1 MAISNRE
8 RVGRALDFLREGLY
22 PFIEREMK
30 ASYGQKWVAVAL
42 SCLPESYTIRRTG
55 DAVLKEDVSALLIVL
70 WEQWN
75 EVFKKTL
82 GRSDRSLASELRD
95 VRNAWAHND
104 AFSLDDAYRAF
115 DSISRLLSSV
125 SADTQEVEKQKQE
138 ILRLRFE
145 EQARRETRRQAIAPT
160 EGQPMSGLK
169 PWREIATPHPD
180 VASGRF
186 QQAEFAADLWQ
197 VYLDEGSDEYRDPT
211 EFFRRTYLTEGLK
224 QLLTNA
230 LLRLSGNGGEPV
242 IELQTNFGGGKTHAM
257 LALYHLCNALAIED
271 LPGMESIFQALN
283 IKKPPENV
291 NIAVLVGTKVQPS
304 GIPPYKPEHNK
315 QNRPEIKTLW
325 GEIAWQL
332 GGAEGYALV
341 RNADETSTNP
351 GDALKILFNRFS
363 PCLILIDEWVA
374 YARQLHDKNDIP
386 GGSFDTQFT
395 FAQTLSESAK
405 NAQQTLLAVSIP
417 ASETVDEK
425 TGEVRTTDVETGG
438 ERGTE
443 ALDRLKNAIGR
454 IQSPWRPASA
464 EESFEI
470 VRRRLFQTTT
480 DPQLFVARDAVIKAF
495 SEMYRTQ
502 AQEFPSECLEADY
515 RRRLR
520 EAYPIHPEFFDR
532 LYSDWSTLDKFQ
544 RTRGVLR
551 LMAKVIHS
559 LWEREDKS
567 LLIMPSHVPMDDA
580 QVQSE
585 LTRYLDDNWV
595 PIIEK
600 DVDGPNSLP
609 LDIDRQNSNL
619 GRYSACRRVTRTIYL
634 GSAPTIRAANRG
646 LEDKRIKLGCVQPGE
661 TVATF
666 GDALRRLTDRA
677 TYLYIDGNRYW
688 ISNQPNV
695 TRTAQDRANL
705 LFEER
710 YKVTEEIVR
719 RLKADQQ
726 RGEFGAIHIAPEST
740 ADIPDDPHLGVR
752 LVVLGTGQPHSKS
765 AEDSPARRLV
775 AEILNQR
782 GGSPR
787 YYKNT
792 LVFVAPDKSN
802 LENLEKNVAGYLAWN
817 SIVADKETL
826 NLDVSQNKQAITKR
840 DQADKEVSLILNQT
854 YKWLLVPEQPDPQK
868 GIHWT
873 DTNAQ
878 GDDSP
883 IDRAS
888 RKLVHEG
895 QLITHYSGDNL
906 RRDAL
911 DKYLWRSTNH
921 IDLKRLW
928 EYLAQYLYLPR
939 LKNQDVLLQT
949 VREGVRSTLVQEN
962 FGYAEGW
969 DEAKQRYTGLVIL
982 RDINPSISS
991 HSLLVKP
998 DVAMGQLEAE
1008 KPANPP
1014 TTAET
1019 DPVISS
1025 DRDRPPSLPSGV
1037 GLTVTETPGD
1047 LVEKKLVLRRFY
1059 GSVEIDPLRINRDA
1073 PAIANEIIQHLTRLS
1088 GARVKVTLEIE
1099 ADIPDGVPD
1108 DVVRTVTENCRTL
1121 KFNNQS
1127 FELE

>member
-42 SCLPESYTIRRTG
+42 SCLPENYTIRRTG

-180 VASGRF
+180 VASGRY
-186 QQAEFAADLWQ
+186 QEAEFAADLWQ
-197 VYLDEGSDEYRDPT
+197 VYLDQGSDEYRLPN
-211 EFFRRTYLTEGLK
+211 EFFGRTYLTEGLK

-230 LLRLSGNGGEPV
+230 LIRLTGAGGDPV
-242 IELQTNFGGGKTHAM
+242 IELQTNFGGGKTHAI
-257 LALYHLCNALAIED
+257 LALYHLFFGVETKD
-271 LPGMESIFQALN
+271 LPGMEPVLQAAAVN
-283 IKKPPENV
+283 EPPKNV
-291 NIAVLVGTKVQPS
+291 NTVVIVG
-304 GIPPYKPEHNK
+304 NK
-315 QNRPEIKTLW
+315 LSPGRVEKKRDGVRVHTLW

-332 GGAEGYALV
+332 GGKEGYEMV
-341 RNADETSTNP
+341 READETATNP
-351 GDALKILFNRFS
+351 GDVLKELFNRYA

-374 YARQLHDKNDIP
+374 YARQLHERADLP
-386 GGSFDTQFT
+386 GGSFDTHFT

-405 NAQQTLLAVSIP
+405 NADRTLLVVSIP
-417 ASETVDEK
+417 SSDIEI
-425 TGEVRTTDVETGG
+425 GG

-443 ALDRLKNAIGR
+443 SLDRLKNAIGR

-502 AQEFPSECLEADY
+502 AQEFPSECREADY
-515 RRRLR
+515 GRRLR

-559 LWEREDKS
+559 LWERDDKS
-567 LLIMPSHVPMDDA
+567 LLIMPAHVPMDDA

-752 LVVLGTGQPHSKS
+752 LVVLGPGQPHSKS

-888 RKLVHEG
+888 RKLVHEE

-906 RRDAL
+906 RREAL

-939 LKNQDVLLQT
+939 LKNPDVLLQA
-949 VREGVRSTLVQEN
+949 VREGVRSTLVEEN

-991 HSLLVKP
+991 HILLVKP

-1019 DPVISS
+1019 DSVISS
-1025 DRDRPPSLPSGV
+1025 DPDRPLYLTSGV
-1037 GLTVTETPGD
+1037 RLTAKESPDD
-1047 LVEKKLVLRRFY
+1047 LVEKKPVLRRFY
-1059 GSVEIDPLRINRDA
+1059 GIVSIDPLRINRDA
-1073 PAIANEIIQHLTRLS
+1073 PAITNEVIQHLTRLS

-1099 ADIPDGVPD
+1099 AEIPDGAPD

>member
-30 ASYGQKWVAVAL
+30 ASYGQKWLAVAL

-180 VASGRF
+180 VASGRY
-186 QQAEFAADLWQ
+186 QEAEFAADLWQ
-197 VYLDEGSDEYRDPT
+197 VYLDQGSDEYRLPN
-211 EFFRRTYLTEGLK
+211 EFFGRTYLTEGLK

-230 LLRLSGNGGEPV
+230 LIRLTGAGGDPV
-242 IELQTNFGGGKTHAM
+242 IELQTNFGGGKTHAI
-257 LALYHLCNALAIED
+257 LALYHLFFGVETKD
-271 LPGMESIFQALN
+271 LPGMEPVLQAAAVN
-283 IKKPPENV
+283 EPPKNV
-291 NIAVLVGTKVQPS
+291 NTVVIVG
-304 GIPPYKPEHNK
+304 NK
-315 QNRPEIKTLW
+315 LSPGTVEKKRDGVRVHTLW

-332 GGAEGYALV
+332 GGKEGYEMV
-341 RNADETSTNP
+341 READETATNP
-351 GDALKILFNRFS
+351 GDVLKELFNRYA

-374 YARQLHDKNDIP
+374 YARQLHERADLP
-386 GGSFDTQFT
+386 GGSFDTHFT

-405 NAQQTLLAVSIP
+405 NADRTLLVVSIP
-417 ASETVDEK
+417 SSDIEI
-425 TGEVRTTDVETGG
+425 GG

-502 AQEFPSECLEADY
+502 GQEFPSECLEADY

-661 TVATF
+661 TVAIF

-710 YKVTEEIVR
+710 YKVIEEIVR

-752 LVVLGTGQPHSKS
+752 LVVLGPGQPHSKS

-792 LVFVAPDKSN
+792 LVFVAADKSN

-840 DQADKEVSLILNQT
+840 DQADKEVSTILNQT

-873 DTNAQ
+873 ETPLQ

-888 RKLVHEG
+888 RKLVHEE

-906 RRDAL
+906 RREAL

-949 VREGVRSTLVQEN
+949 VRNGVRSTLVQEN
-962 FGYAEGW
+962 FAYAEGW

-991 HSLLVKP
+991 HILLVKP

-1014 TTAET
+1014 TAAET
-1019 DPVISS
+1019 DSVISS
-1025 DRDRPPSLPSGV
+1025 DPDRPPSLPSAR
-1037 GLTVTETPGD
+1037 GLTAKESPDD
-1047 LVEKKLVLRRFY
+1047 LVEKKPVLRRFY
-1059 GSVEIDPLRINRDA
+1059 GIVSIDPLRINRDA
-1073 PAIANEIIQHLTRLS
+1073 PAITNEVIQHLTRLS

-1099 ADIPDGVPD
+1099 AEIPDGAPD

>member
-30 ASYGQKWVAVAL
+30 ASYGQKWLAVAL

-82 GRSDRSLASELRD
+82 GRSDRSLTSELRD

-180 VASGRF
+180 VASGRY
-186 QQAEFAADLWQ
+186 QEAEFAADLWQ
-197 VYLDEGSDEYRDPT
+197 VYLDQGSDEYRLPN
-211 EFFRRTYLTEGLK
+211 EFFGRTYLTEGLK

-230 LLRLSGNGGEPV
+230 LIRLTGAGGDPV
-242 IELQTNFGGGKTHAM
+242 IELQTNFGGGKTHAI
-257 LALYHLCNALAIED
+257 LALYHLFFGVETKD
-271 LPGMESIFQALN
+271 LPGMEPVLQAAAVN
-283 IKKPPENV
+283 EPPKNV
-291 NIAVLVGTKVQPS
+291 NTVVIVG
-304 GIPPYKPEHNK
+304 NK
-315 QNRPEIKTLW
+315 LSPGTVEKKRDGVRVHTLW

-332 GGAEGYALV
+332 GGKEGYEMV
-341 RNADETSTNP
+341 READETATNP
-351 GDALKILFNRFS
+351 GDVLKELFNRYA

-374 YARQLHDKNDIP
+374 YARQLHERADLP
-386 GGSFDTQFT
+386 GGSFDTHFT

-405 NAQQTLLAVSIP
+405 NADRTLLVVSIP
-417 ASETVDEK
+417 SSDIEI
-425 TGEVRTTDVETGG
+425 GG

-443 ALDRLKNAIGR
+443 SLDRLKNAIGR

-502 AQEFPSECLEADY
+502 GQEFPSECLEADY

-752 LVVLGTGQPHSKS
+752 LVVLGPGQPHSKS

-792 LVFVAPDKSN
+792 LVFVAADKSN

-817 SIVADKETL
+817 SIVADQETL
-826 NLDVSQNKQAITKR
+826 NLDVSQSKQAISKR
-840 DQADKEVSLILNQT
+840 DQTDKEVSTILNQT

-906 RRDAL
+906 RMEAL

-921 IDLKRLW
+921 IDIKRLW

-949 VREGVRSTLVQEN
+949 VRNGVRSTLVQEN

-991 HSLLVKP
+991 HGLLVKP

-1019 DPVISS
+1019 DSVISS
-1025 DRDRPPSLPSGV
+1025 DPDRPPSLPSAR
-1037 GLTVTETPGD
+1037 GLTAKESPDD
-1047 LVEKKLVLRRFY
+1047 LVEKKPVLRRFY
-1059 GSVEIDPLRINRDA
+1059 GIVSIDPLRINRDA
-1073 PAIANEIIQHLTRLS
+1073 PAITNEIIQHLTRLS

-1099 ADIPDGVPD
+1099 AEIPDGAPD

>member
-351 GDALKILFNRFS
+351 
-363 PCLILIDEWVA
+363 
-374 YARQLHDKNDIP
+374 
-386 GGSFDTQFT
+386 
-395 FAQTLSESAK
+395 
-405 NAQQTLLAVSIP
+405 
-417 ASETVDEK
+417 
-425 TGEVRTTDVETGG
+425 
-438 ERGTE
+438 TE

-792 LVFVAPDKSN
+792 LVFVAADKSN

-1014 TTAET
+1014 TAAET

>member
-186 QQAEFAADLWQ
+186 QEAEFAADLWQ
-197 VYLDEGSDEYRDPT
+197 VYLDQGSDEYRLPN
-211 EFFRRTYLTEGLK
+211 EFFGRTYLTEGLK

-230 LLRLSGNGGEPV
+230 LIRLTGAGGDPV
-242 IELQTNFGGGKTHAM
+242 IELQTNFGGGKTHAI
-257 LALYHLCNALAIED
+257 LALYHLFFGVETKD
-271 LPGMESIFQALN
+271 LPGMEPVLQAAAVN
-283 IKKPPENV
+283 EPPKNV
-291 NIAVLVGTKVQPS
+291 NTVVIVG
-304 GIPPYKPEHNK
+304 NK
-315 QNRPEIKTLW
+315 LSPGTVEKKRDGVRVHTLW

-332 GGAEGYALV
+332 GGKEGYEMV
-341 RNADETSTNP
+341 READETATNP
-351 GDALKILFNRFS
+351 GDVLKELFNRYA

-374 YARQLHDKNDIP
+374 YARQLHERADLP
-386 GGSFDTQFT
+386 GGSFDTHFT

-405 NAQQTLLAVSIP
+405 NADRTLLVVSIP
-417 ASETVDEK
+417 SSDIEI
-425 TGEVRTTDVETGG
+425 GG

-502 AQEFPSECLEADY
+502 GQEFPSECLEADY

-726 RGEFGAIHIAPEST
+726 RGEFGGIHIAPEST

-752 LVVLGTGQPHSKS
+752 LVVLGPGQPHSKS

-792 LVFVAPDKSN
+792 LVFVAADKSN

-840 DQADKEVSLILNQT
+840 DQADKEVSTILNQT

-873 DTNAQ
+873 ETPLQ

-888 RKLVHEG
+888 RKLVHEE

-906 RRDAL
+906 RMEAL

-939 LKNQDVLLQT
+939 LKNLDVLLQT

-969 DEAKQRYTGLVIL
+969 DEVKQRYTGLVIL

-991 HSLLVKP
+991 HILLVKP

-1019 DPVISS
+1019 DSVISS

-1099 ADIPDGVPD
+1099 AEIPDGAPD

>member
-1 MAISNRE
+1 
-8 RVGRALDFLREGLY
+8 
-22 PFIEREMK
+22 
-30 ASYGQKWVAVAL
+30 
-42 SCLPESYTIRRTG
+42 
-55 DAVLKEDVSALLIVL
+55 
-70 WEQWN
+70 
-75 EVFKKTL
+75 
-82 GRSDRSLASELRD
+82 
-95 VRNAWAHND
+95 
-104 AFSLDDAYRAF
+104 
-115 DSISRLLSSV
+115 
-125 SADTQEVEKQKQE
+125 
-138 ILRLRFE
+138 
-145 EQARRETRRQAIAPT
+145 
-160 EGQPMSGLK
+160 
-169 PWREIATPHPD
+169 
-180 VASGRF
+180 
-186 QQAEFAADLWQ
+186 
-197 VYLDEGSDEYRDPT
+197 
-211 EFFRRTYLTEGLK
+211 
-224 QLLTNA
+224 
-230 LLRLSGNGGEPV
+230 
-242 IELQTNFGGGKTHAM
+242 
-257 LALYHLCNALAIED
+257 
-271 LPGMESIFQALN
+271 
-283 IKKPPENV
+283 
-291 NIAVLVGTKVQPS
+291 
-304 GIPPYKPEHNK
+304 
-315 QNRPEIKTLW
+315 
-325 GEIAWQL
+325 
-332 GGAEGYALV
+332 
-341 RNADETSTNP
+341 
-351 GDALKILFNRFS
+351 
-363 PCLILIDEWVA
+363 
-374 YARQLHDKNDIP
+374 
-386 GGSFDTQFT
+386 
-395 FAQTLSESAK
+395 
-405 NAQQTLLAVSIP
+405 
-417 ASETVDEK
+417 
-425 TGEVRTTDVETGG
+425 
-438 ERGTE
+438 
-443 ALDRLKNAIGR
+443 
-454 IQSPWRPASA
+454 
-464 EESFEI
+464 
-470 VRRRLFQTTT
+470 
-480 DPQLFVARDAVIKAF
+480 
-495 SEMYRTQ
+495 
-502 AQEFPSECLEADY
+502 
-515 RRRLR
+515 
-520 EAYPIHPEFFDR
+520 
-532 LYSDWSTLDKFQ
+532 
-544 RTRGVLR
+544 
-551 LMAKVIHS
+551 
-559 LWEREDKS
+559 
-567 LLIMPSHVPMDDA
+567 
-580 QVQSE
+580 
-585 LTRYLDDNWV
+585 
-595 PIIEK
+595 
-600 DVDGPNSLP
+600 
-609 LDIDRQNSNL
+609 
-619 GRYSACRRVTRTIYL
+619 
-634 GSAPTIRAANRG
+634 
-646 LEDKRIKLGCVQPGE
+646 VQPGE

-873 DTNAQ
+873 ETPLQ

-906 RRDAL
+906 RMDAL

-949 VREGVRSTLVQEN
+949 VREGVRSTLVEEN

-982 RDINPSISS
+982 RGINPSISS

-1014 TTAET
+1014 TAAET
-1019 DPVISS
+1019 DSVISS

-1099 ADIPDGVPD
+1099 AEIPDGAPD